1 MIDRARVI
9 ATAIFH
15 VIRTRGTG
23 AEALAEVV
31 AILRDEIQ
39 DIQRQTRN
47 EIRRQ
52 DE

>member
-1 MIDRARVI
+1 MIDRARIVT
-9 ATAIFH
+9 TAIFQ
-15 VIRTRGTG
+15 VVRSRGTG
-23 AEALAEVV
+23 AEARAEVV
-31 AILRDEIQ
+31 AILREEFQ